1 MTAPDEGP
9 EVRPAEEDTFSRH
22 VREGCREAR
31 ALADRIVAGE
41 LDAVLPLIRRL
52 RTETEVVVVLNPAD
66 LAWNKVKVERLA

>member
-52 RTETEVVVVLNPAD
+52 RTETEVVLNPAD

>member
-22 VREGCREAR
+22 VCEGCREAR

-52 RTETEVVVVLNPAD
+52 RTETEVVLNPAD
-66 LAWNKVKVERLA
+66 LAWNKVTVERLA